1 MFGPTI
7 GGFLFD
13 IGGFA
18 LPFWASGGF
27 SLLLAVASIFLLK
40 VRLVQ
45 SGSEIEMLLKTDL
58 LCHENNA

>member
-45 SGSEIEMLLKTDL
+45 SGSKIEMFLKAEL
-58 LCHENNA
+58 MKIKEAL